1 MFKRTHAT
9 SSNEDLMNELNDRE
23 KTRNPYPLE
32 VFHPK
37 LSPFLEHL
45 TSSIGFDI
53 PRPFVGTDLL
63 SAYSTAIGTGYK
75 ISTNGKD
82 GVHLV
87 IWSCKVGISSSGK
100 SLSWIKIGAPLRK
113 IQDNLDKRWEIE
125 KQGKTDSELVGLRMP
140 MLFIRDIVVNTLMR
154 QIMPKNPKGLLKDA
168 DELIE
173 WINGM
178 NSMSKKEG
186 TDEQFWLSSWN
197 CTPYSA
203 IRAGNQKF
211 TSPRPFIN
219 VNGGTQYSVLPDF
232 FRKNR
237 DTSGFIFRILFCRPK
252 EDRIAEP
259 TTDFVMPEDAELIYT
274 ESINKMYMRILVEN
288 AEDEPRLI
296 TVSKDANES
305 YNLWVKK
312 KISIINSMEDIHDK
326 DIHSSILG
334 KIKEYILR
342 FAGILAISDK
352 ALDSEIKDGELNCYF
367 AKNERADKFVMERA
381 IKLGE
386 YYFNEAVDI
395 YNMVQKAIIA
405 PKEVMDFYNLWKTG
419 KYGLGKIYKMVHPI
433 KARVI
438 SDKAIDKRGSRLL
451 CKYLRE
457 YPKIFNSVAK

>member
-9 SSNEDLMNELNDRE
+9 SSYEDLMNELNDRE
-23 KTRNPYPLE
+23 KTRNHYPLE

-37 LSPFLEHL
+37 LSPFLENL
-45 TSSIGFDI
+45 TSPEGFDI
-53 PRPFVGTDLL
+53 PSPFVGTDILTAL
-63 SAYSTAIGTGYK
+63 STAIGTGYK

-100 SLSWIKIGAPLRK
+100 TLSWNKIGAPLRK
-113 IQDNLDKRWEIE
+113 IQDNYDKHWEIE
-125 KQGKTDSELVGLRMP
+125 KQGKTDSELIGLRMP

-219 VNGGTQYSVLPDF
+219 VNGGTQYSVLPEF

-237 DTSGFIFRILFCRPK
+237 DTSGFIFRLLFCRPK

-259 TTDFVMPEDAELIYT
+259 NTFFVMPVEAEIFYT
-274 ESINKMYMRILVEN
+274 ESINKIYTQITVEN
-288 AEDEPRLI
+288 ADDEPRLI
-296 TVSKDANES
+296 KVSMDASEL
-305 YNLWVKK
+305 YNSWVKK

-352 ALDSEIKDGELNCYF
+352 ALDGDMIDGELICNF
-367 AKNERADKFVMERA
+367 NPIEHADKFVMERA

-405 PKEVMDFYNLWKTG
+405 PKEVMEFYNLWKIG
-419 KYGLGKIYKMVHPI
+419 GYGLGKIYTMVYPV
-433 KARVI
+433 KARML
-438 SDKAIDKRGSRLL
+438 SDKACDKRGARLL
-451 CKYLRE
+451 IRYLKD
-457 YPKIFNSVAK
+457 YPKIFGTNAK

>member
-1 MFKRTHAT
+1 
-9 SSNEDLMNELNDRE
+9 
-23 KTRNPYPLE
+23 
-32 VFHPK
+32 
-37 LSPFLEHL
+37 
-45 TSSIGFDI
+45 
-53 PRPFVGTDLL
+53 
-63 SAYSTAIGTGYK
+63 
-75 ISTNGKD
+75 
-82 GVHLV
+82 
-87 IWSCKVGISSSGK
+87 
-100 SLSWIKIGAPLRK
+100 
-113 IQDNLDKRWEIE
+113 
-125 KQGKTDSELVGLRMP
+125 
-140 MLFIRDIVVNTLMR
+140 
-154 QIMPKNPKGLLKDA
+154 
-168 DELIE
+168 
-173 WINGM
+173 
-178 NSMSKKEG
+178 
-186 TDEQFWLSSWN
+186 
-197 CTPYSA
+197 
-203 IRAGNQKF
+203 
-211 TSPRPFIN
+211 
-219 VNGGTQYSVLPDF
+219 
-232 FRKNR
+232 
-237 DTSGFIFRILFCRPK
+237 
-252 EDRIAEP
+252 
-259 TTDFVMPEDAELIYT
+259 MPEDAELIYT